1 MKEIHPLDVKKMIS
15 SGEPFT
21 LIDVREDSEWNKSR
35 VAGSVHHLSKVFLYI
50 LICQKNQELFIHF
63 IFFSLSL
70 TNYFFIY

>member
-50 LICQKNQELFIHF
+50 YFNLPKRSRNIHF
-63 IFFSLSL
+63 IFFFLL
-70 TNYFFIY
+70 N